1 MDKTEPKYWEVD
13 LHYNAIVTEIV
24 EADTQEEAIQKAI
37 DKNGRRIDDVSLSYS
52 NASVTAKKPHA
63 DEDYDD
69 TEINDEIDRE
79 I

>member
-1 MDKTEPKYWEVD
+1 MDKKEPKYWEVD
-13 LHYNAIVTEIV
+13 LHYNAIVTEVV

-52 NASVTAKKPHA
+52 NASITDKKPD
-63 DEDYDD
+63 DEDDD
-69 TEINDEIDRE
+69 TEINDAIERE